1 MKLLSI
7 VIPAYNEAAYIGN
20 LLGKIAQVD
29 TNALGFEKEVLVV
42 NDGSSD
48 ATESIARSFESSGV
62 KCFTQVPNQGK
73 GRAVQR
79 GIREAAGDY
88 ILVQDADLE
97 YDPADY
103 LPMLR
108 ALETGADSIYGSRV
122 LGQISKSGWTG
133 RHPAQGLGPWM
144 AGVILSVWTF
154 LLYGR
159 WISDTLTAYKLYPAR
174 ELKAM
179 KLETSGFETDHEI
192 TAKLIR
198 GGLKIVEVPI
208 SYNPRSA
215 DEGKNQTQRRIHRC
229 VDTIEIPLW
238 KSEDW
243 GRSCTLKALPTVLRS
258 GPYRFFFYSADGDEP
273 PHVHV
278 EREESE
284 AKFWLDPV
292 RLERSRGFVRT
303 ELRRIEGLVGEKR
316 NVVGE
321 GMA

>member
-122 LGQISKSGWTG
+122 LGQIRKSGWTG
-133 RHPAQGLGPWM
+133 RHPAQSLGPWM

-174 ELKAM
+174 VLKAM

-198 GGLKIVEVPI
+198 GGLKIAEVPI
-208 SYNPRSA
+208 SYHPRSSE
-215 DEGKNQTQRRIHRC
+215 EGKKIKPSDGFIA
-229 VDTIEIPLW
+229 VW
-238 KSEDW
+238 
-243 GRSCTLKALPTVLRS
+243 TLLRF
-258 GPYRFFFYSADGDEP
+258 RFGTEP
-273 PHVHV
+273 RP
-278 EREESE
+278 
-284 AKFWLDPV
+284 
-292 RLERSRGFVRT
+292 
-303 ELRRIEGLVGEKR
+303 
-316 NVVGE
+316 
-321 GMA
+321 